1 MSLGDWHGCAPRGGS
16 STEYSWG
23 ILDTDRGHVWRIAVT
38 VGGIDGDNGGENNG
52 WRALRGIRMGRED
65 VRVEA
70 MGAYSVLL
78 VTVICLRHTSR
89 GDLKT
94 GGWGVARQPSEGDP
108 VTEMTGAGLVIT

>member
-1 MSLGDWHGCAPRGGS
+1 MTGTAVLHGGVRRPSTVGGS
-16 STEYSWG
+16 WIPTG
-23 ILDTDRGHVWRIAVT
+23 GHVWQIAVT
-38 VGGIDGDNGGENNG
+38 VGGIDGDNGGVNNG